1 MSPRRR
7 RYDDWWNEPGYQAP
21 VRRTVD
27 GGVGVAKPGSATSD
41 EGKALVDGAK
51 RLCTSAV
58 ATRARTYARHG
69 QVVGVDLGEKTAVA
83 TVQGS
88 GDQPYLLSLYR
99 RDFGDYTADCDCPY
113 GCGERYWCKH
123 AVALA
128 FVVADMIDRDPA
140 LLARWTGDPLPA
152 QPAGVRVAPDVLA
165 RLAAPIPTLDVGA
178 AMAAAAE
185 VAPPPDA

>member
-7 RYDDWWNEPGYQAP
+7 TSDAWWLDSDYQAP
-21 VRRTVD
+21 VRRAVD
-27 GGVGVAKPGSATSD
+27 GGVKASKPGTATSD

-51 RLCTSAV
+51 RLCTAAI

-69 QVVGVDLGEKTAVA
+69 QVVGVDVGEKTAVA
-83 TVQGS
+83 QVQGS
-88 GDQPYLLSLYR
+88 GEQPYLLSLYR

-128 FVVADMIDRDPA
+128 FVVADMIDHDPA
-140 LLARWTGDPLPA
+140 LLAHWSGQPA
-152 QPAGVRVAPDVLA
+152 PTPPAGVRIAPDVLQ
-165 RLAAPIPTLDVGA
+165 RLAEPLPELDVVA
-178 AMAAAAE
+178 VMASAAE
-185 VAPPPDA
+185 VAPPPVV